1 MSLHIDVP
9 TAAEIEALLRAS
21 HPACVS
27 IYMPTTPGTEDAGVE
42 RLTFK
47 NAISAVMEEV
57 AGVELERGAA
67 EQLREPLDALHDDE
81 EFWSHLS
88 HSLAVF
94 ATPNGLR
101 SYRLPNRLEASAGV
115 SDRFFVKPLFRS
127 VTFPQAAFVL
137 ALAQGSVRLLEISA
151 SAAPNEVAVPNMPTD
166 VASAAGRSSIG
177 DRAPRGA
184 LQGSEGQKVRM
195 RQYARKIDHALRS
208 VLTGRVRPLILA
220 ATQPMDGIYR
230 SVNTYPHLAAEG
242 LRGNPEAVSDADLA
256 DEARSVL
263 DGIYASELA
272 ALRDRFEER
281 SAQGRGA
288 TEIGDLARAA
298 TFGAIDTVIVDIDA
312 RVPGTIDDETGAVT
326 LDSNGGPDRP
336 DEYGVVD
343 EIARRAFLT
352 GGRVVAVRGDDVPGG
367 GAAAA
372 ILRFPI

>member
-27 IYMPTTPGTEDAGVE
+27 IYMPTTPGTEDAEAE

-47 NAISAVMEEV
+47 NAVSAVMEEV
-57 AGVELERGAA
+57 AGIELERGAA
-67 EQLREPLDALHDDE
+67 EQLEEPLDALHDDD
-81 EFWSHLS
+81 EFWNHLS
-88 HSLAVF
+88 YSLAVF

-101 SYRLPNRLEASAGV
+101 TYRLPNRLEASAGV

-151 SAAPNEVAVPNMPTD
+151 SAAPNEVAVRDMPTD
-166 VASAAGRSSIG
+166 VASAAGKSSIA
-177 DRAPRGA
+177 DRRPSRA

-230 SVNTYPHLAAEG
+230 AVNTYPHLAAEG
-242 LRGNPEAVSDADLA
+242 LRGNPEAVSDSDLA

-263 DGIYASELA
+263 DGIYAADLA
-272 ALRDRFEER
+272 ALRDRYEAR

-312 RVPGTIDDETGAVT
+312 RIAGTIDDETGAVT
-326 LDSNGGPDRP
+326 LDEDGGPDRP

-367 GAAAA
+367 GPAAA
-372 ILRFPI
+372 ILRFPV

>member
-27 IYMPTTPGTEDAGVE
+27 IYMPTTPGTEDAEAE
-42 RLTFK
+42 RLTFR
-47 NAISAVMEEV
+47 NAVSRVMEEV
-57 AGVELERGAA
+57 ARVELERGAA
-67 EQLREPLDALHDDE
+67 ERLREPLDALHDDD

-101 SYRLPNRLEASAGV
+101 TYRLPNRLEASAGV

-151 SAAPNEVAVPNMPTD
+151 AAAPNEIAVPDMPTD
-166 VASAAGRSSIG
+166 VAAAAGKSSIG

-230 SVNTYPHLAAEG
+230 SVNTYPHLASES

-263 DGIYASELA
+263 DGIYASELT

-312 RVPGTIDDETGAVT
+312 RISGTIDDETGAVN
-326 LDSNGGPDRP
+326 LDEDGGPDRP
-336 DEYGVVD
+336 DEHGVVD

-352 GGRVVAVRGDDVPGG
+352 GARVVAVRAADVPGG
-367 GAAAA
+367 GSAAA
-372 ILRFPI
+372 ILRFPV